1 MDLQFFAGESHR
13 GRKILKTICRIV
25 LILMLA
31 VLFAAG
37 GIIGYVRLREG
48 KRIVKDEERVGKYD
62 AILVLGCGVYQDGSL
77 SPMLR
82 YRLETVLEL
91 YAAGVSDT
99 VYLTGDHRKGE
110 YAEVDHMAEFLQ
122 GQGIPEEALM
132 LDYEGYSTGESMAH
146 AGRDL
151 SGKSVLVVTQKYHL
165 YRALYLGEANGLSC
179 AGTAA
184 QDWGLS
190 SGTVYRHLRELAA
203 TLKDWAAVTFGLTVK

>member
-13 GRKILKTICRIV
+13 GRRILKTICKTL
-25 LILMLA
+25 LIL
-31 VLFAAG
+31 VLTVLLCAG

-48 KRIVKDEERVGKYD
+48 KRIVKAADRAGKYD
-62 AILVLGCGVYQDGSL
+62 VILVLGCGVYPDGSL

-91 YAAGVSDT
+91 YQAGVSDT
-99 VYLTGDHRKGE
+99 VYITGDHRKGE
-110 YAEVDHMAEFLQ
+110 YDEVDHMAAFLQ
-122 GQGIPEEALM
+122 EQGIPKAAML

-151 SGKSVLVVTQKYHL
+151 SGKSVLIVTQKYHL
-165 YRALYLGEANGLSC
+165 YRAMYLGEANGLSC
-179 AGTAA
+179 SGMAA

-203 TLKDWAAVTFGLTVK
+203 TLKDWTFTTFGLQ